1 MKKRNIQFTV
11 MAIALMI
18 SLFLL
23 DFSTGKLGDYII
35 TKLPDNSG
43 QIAKEVYRMDRLNT
57 DIVILGSSRG
67 LHHYV
72 TIPLKDSINQ
82 YTKGSYTAFNAS
94 IRGKAID
101 CNSCAAESIMDRYAP
116 KLLIFE
122 VSEYEFSGDYIN
134 TDMDFLAPLYT
145 SNRFAKQYIDS
156 LVWGK
161 KIKYFSGFYR
171 YNWKIPQ
178 IASSFF
184 LKNEA
189 TGYEPIFHV
198 MEEIPEFQMESPVEI
213 NKFSLHH
220 FFRVLQ
226 TAKEKDINL
235 IVVTSPWFRPGINNT
250 ALPNFCAQYDIPYI
264 DMSNLELFNAHPEL
278 FQDPKHLNDKG
289 AHIFT
294 GILFDNLKP
303 YLSNM
308 IK

>member
-11 MAIALMI
+11 MAIALII

-23 DFSTGKLGDYII
+23 DFSIGKLGDYII

-43 QIAKEVYRMDRLNT
+43 QIAKGVYRMDRLNT
-57 DIVILGSSRG
+57 DVVILGSSRG

-72 TIPLKDSINQ
+72 TISLKDSINQ

-101 CNSCAAESIMDRYAP
+101 CNSCAAESIIDRYAP

-122 VSEYEFSGDYIN
+122 VSEYELSGDYIN

-145 SNRFAKQYIDS
+145 SNRFAQQYIDS
-156 LVWGK
+156 LTWK
-161 KIKYFSGFYR
+161 KRIKYFSGLYR

-184 LKNEA
+184 LQNEG

-198 MEEIPEFQMESPVEI
+198 MNSIPESQVESPVVI
-213 NKFSLHH
+213 NKLCLHH
-220 FFRVLQ
+220 FCRVLR
-226 TAKEKDINL
+226 TAKEKNINL
-235 IVVTSPWFRPGINNT
+235 IVVTSPWFRPSLSNT
-250 ALPNFCAQYDIPYI
+250 AIFNVCAQFGIPYI
-264 DMSNLELFNAHPEL
+264 DMSNHELFNAHPEL
-278 FQDPKHLNDKG
+278 FQDPKHLNNNG
-289 AHIFT
+289 AHVFT
-294 GILFDNLKP
+294 EILFDQLKP
-303 YLSNM
+303 YLTNM